1 MEMIVLILLWAGFAG
16 VLVRLYFR
24 ARYLLAL
31 PPQPF
36 DPMRKD
42 MIEGMPVL
50 GNSGGGSGDF
60 GSDHHSH
67 GDHGG
72 DSGGHG
78 H

>member
-24 ARYLLAL
+24 ASYLLAL

-42 MIEGMPVL
+42 MIEGMQVL
-50 GNSGGGSGDF
+50 MDSGGGSGDF